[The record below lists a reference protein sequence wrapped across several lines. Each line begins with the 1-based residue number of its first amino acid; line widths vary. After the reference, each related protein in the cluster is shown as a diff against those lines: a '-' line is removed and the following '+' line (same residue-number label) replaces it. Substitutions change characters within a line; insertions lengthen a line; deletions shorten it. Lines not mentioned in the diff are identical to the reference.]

1 MKIESNNIAKLIG
14 GISLLVGLGFAAP
27 AILAYWTKHEV
38 CQRLLL
44 KYANSGDVLS
54 CEAAKA
60 RESKEQEAE
69 SKNKAKQEAP
79 AVSPVKPVQ

>member
-1 MKIESNNIAKLIG
+1 MKIEPDNVAKLIG
-14 GISLLVGLGFAAP
+14 GISLLVGLGFAVP

-38 CQRLLL
+38 CQRVLL
-44 KYANSGDVLS
+44 KYANDGDSLS

-69 SKNKAKQEAP
+69 KKAKQEAP
-79 AVSPVKPVQ
+79 VVSHSKPAQ